1 MCYCMWNRLVSV
13 RAAVDLFEQIT
24 RPQPVKEDNV
34 IFPGPEE
41 RLCNT
46 ICSLNGA
53 RQRVR
58 GWSRI
63 TTATVLPETECG
75 CVSSLHFHLLLC
87 ASHVRYVT

>member
-1 MCYCMWNRLVSV
+1 MCECMWDRLVCV
-13 RAAVDLFEQIT
+13 RAAVDLFEQIK
-24 RPQPVKEDNV
+24 RVRPVKEDNV
-34 IFPGPEE
+34 IFSGPEE

-63 TTATVLPETECG
+63 TTAAVLPETTVG
-75 CVSSLHFHLLLC
+75 VCVSSLHFHLLLC
-87 ASHVRYVT
+87 ASHV